1 MNRIRQRRRAPR
13 RRSGLSLIELMVVAV
28 LLSVIGA
35 MLTGLLV
42 RQQRFHRAVSSVT
55 DARAHMRDI
64 ATILP
69 TDIRSVSSV
78 GRDFNTMSLT
88 AMQFHAFVGSSVIC
102 AYPAA
107 NQIDLPPTTLASG
120 NVLSSWIN
128 PPAPGDIVFLY
139 NDSTEAGNVD
149 DSWTEYTIS
158 DTASSTDANWC
169 PVGTTFTSAG
179 DAGQRRY
186 RLTLSGSPNQAQVAI
201 GAPIRIAREVRYSIY
216 QAGDGQW
223 YVGYQRC
230 TDSGTPGV
238 AGPCG
243 GTEVLAGPVLP
254 ATTDSLTSGLYFG
267 YYKQN
272 GAPVTSTAD
281 TVAWISVGVRTA
293 SESMRQASATTIAN
307 FIGGDSLKFVVG
319 LRNRI

>member
-35 MLTGLLV
+35 LLTGLLV
-42 RQQRFHRAVSSVT
+42 RQQRFHRTVTSVT

-69 TDIRSVSSV
+69 TDIRSISTV
-78 GRDFNTMSLT
+78 GQDLITKGVND
-88 AMQFHAFVGSSVIC
+88 MQFHSFIGSSVLC
-102 AYPAA
+102 RYNAA
-107 NQIDLPPTTLASG
+107 NQIDLPPKTLASG
-120 NVLSSWIN
+120 NVLSAWIN
-128 PPAPGDIVFLY
+128 DPAPGDIIFVY
-139 NDSTEAGNVD
+139 NDSTAAGNVD
-149 DSWTEYTIS
+149 DAWTEYTIT
-158 DTASSTDANWC
+158 DTASSTDVSWC
-169 PVGTTFTSAG
+169 PTSSTFTTAA
-179 DAGQRRY
+179 DAGRRRY
-186 RLTLSGSPNQAQVAI
+186 RLTLSGAPNPAQIKV
-201 GAPIRIAREVRYSIY
+201 GAPIRLAREVRYSVY
-216 QAGDGQW
+216 QASDGQY

-230 TDSGTPGV
+230 SDSGTPGV

-243 GTEVLAGPVLP
+243 TVEVLAGPVKA
-254 ATTDSLTSGLYFG
+254 ATTDTNTSGLYFS

-272 GAPVTSTAD
+272 GALATNAAD

-293 SESMRQASATTIAN
+293 SSSLRQATATTIAT
-307 FIGGDSLKFVVG
+307 FQGGDSLKFVIG